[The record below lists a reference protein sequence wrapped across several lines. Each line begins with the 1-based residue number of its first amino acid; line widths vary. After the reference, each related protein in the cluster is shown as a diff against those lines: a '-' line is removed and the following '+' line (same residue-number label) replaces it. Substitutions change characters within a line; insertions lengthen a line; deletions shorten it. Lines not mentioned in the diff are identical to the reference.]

1 MRGSD
6 MPCVLGALVG
16 YAPSRG
22 DNVATSLEENPEG
35 TEIAAS
41 SSTNSES
48 AYNDY
53 RANSRRTN

>member
-1 MRGSD
+1 

-16 YAPSRG
+16 YALSRG
-22 DNVATSLEENPEG
+22 DSVATSLEENPEG

-48 AYNDY
+48 AYNDC